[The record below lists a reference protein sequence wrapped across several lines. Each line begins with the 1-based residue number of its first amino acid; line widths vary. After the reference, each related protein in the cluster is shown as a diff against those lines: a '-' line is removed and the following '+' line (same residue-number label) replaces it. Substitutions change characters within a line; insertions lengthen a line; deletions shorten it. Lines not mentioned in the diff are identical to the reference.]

1 MKTWMDI
8 LDPVNKTPIPEIV
21 AYIEDAAKEQLL
33 TLSSTEWWRTVELA
47 DHIWPLGIEFDSTTE
62 TFLVRS
68 RLYKF
73 LGHIDRRTMRP
84 TILPQWRRRGS
95 LTRSAFGKYVRP
107 WLWFNLLATAHVNV
121 NTQSACSMPKVSSAK
136 GGGAEEN

>member
-8 LDPVNKTPIPEIV
+8 LDPLNKTPIPEIV
-21 AYIEDAAKEQLL
+21 AYIEDAAKEQLS
-33 TLSSTEWWRTVELA
+33 TLADTEWWRTVELA
-47 DHIWPLGIEFDSTTE
+47 DHIWPPEPNNE
-62 TFLVRS
+62 VAFLVRS

-84 TILPQWRRRGS
+84 TILPQWRRRGG

-107 WLWFNLLATAHVNV
+107 WHWFNLLATAHENV
-121 NTQSACSMPKVSSAK
+121 NTQSACSMPKEAGAK
-136 GGGAEEN
+136 GEEVQRRLE